1 MIFLPFYNYPILD
14 EVTPIFRQIRIN
26 LSVRNVFV
34 WMYETKRLYLQM
46 IKTRNITFIMTKS
59 HKNRMSKGTF
69 MPLRQFMHSEE
80 QADEPCDEMRH

>member
-14 EVTPIFRQIRIN
+14 EVTPIFRQININ

-46 IKTRNITFIMTKS
+46 IKNTKY
-59 HKNRMSKGTF
+59 HIYNDKK
-69 MPLRQFMHSEE
+69 P
-80 QADEPCDEMRH
+80 